1 MGQKYLMVTNTVID
15 FFGNKLPVQA
25 TMFLESITPI
35 ISVITQIE
43 VLGWYNSTPED
54 ILALTDYLNEFNI
67 LSLDEATIF
76 KTIEIRQNYR
86 IKTPDAIVAATALVH
101 GLTLISRNRSDFKNI
116 TGINLMDSHNLTI
129 G

>member
-1 MGQKYLMVTNTVID
+1 MGQKYLMDTNTVID